1 VPELSPRRKRHR
13 RTAAATIA
21 AFLSAFVVVAG
32 PAPAH
37 AAASTLGSGQE
48 LAPGQEIDAG
58 AYRLVMQTDGNLVEY
73 TGGTALFASDTAGQA
88 GDYAVM
94 QTDGNLVV
102 YTPAGQWRWQTGTN
116 GYGGG
121 YLAIQTDGNVVVYQG
136 GAARWARSWMQTA
149 AGAQAYSQVVFVHYG
164 WSVSSQ
170 YNSLVELWNRES
182 GWRWNVC
189 NGGALYPNCPYTT
202 VAYGI
207 PQSLP
212 GTKMASEGP
221 DWTTDGL
228 TQVRW
233 GLDYIHSAYGTPQAA
248 WNHEVAYGWY

>member
-1 VPELSPRRKRHR
+1 VPAILSV
-13 RTAAATIA
+13 
-21 AFLSAFVVVAG
+21 FLVLLVGS
-32 PAPAH
+32 PAH
-37 AAASTLGSGQE
+37 AAASTLSPGQS
-48 LAPGQEIDAG
+48 LSPGQEIDAG
-58 AYRLVMQTDGNLVEY
+58 GYRLVMQTDGNLVEY
-73 TGGTALFASDTAGQA
+73 TGSSVLFASNTAGQS
-88 GDYAVM
+88 GDYLIM

-102 YTPAGQWRWQTGTN
+102 YSSGGQWRWQSGTP
-116 GYGGG
+116 GYTNS
-121 YLAIQTDGNVVVYQG
+121 YLAIQTDGNVVVYHG
-136 GAARWARSWMQTA
+136 GAAVWARSWTQSGS
-149 AGAQAYSQVVFVHYG
+149 GAQAYAQLIFFRYG

-170 YNSLVELWNRES
+170 DGYLVELWNRES

-189 NGGALYPNCPYTT
+189 NGGSLYPNCPYTT

-221 DWTTDGL
+221 DWATDGL

-233 GLDYIHSAYGTPQAA
+233 GLDYIRSAYGTPQGA